1 MKKLLFLLALLLNAV
16 WASAQYSG
24 SGNGTE
30 SDPYLIYNETQLYQ
44 MNNFLGSS
52 NAGVVFKLMKDLDL
66 TDFISENFPSE
77 GWMPVGVESTP
88 FQGKFYGNNHTISG
102 LWINRTSTDN
112 IGLFGYVSGATIND
126 LTLHGSKISGK
137 ANVGGLV
144 GYATSSTVANCH
156 TEFDG
161 VSGSAMVGG
170 LIGLIIST
178 SVTQTGHIGN
188 VSGSSSHIGGLIGQ
202 ALSSSAVTTCE
213 VKSDVS
219 GTRYVGGVLGQ
230 LGTSTIKE
238 STNHGNVTGTGSVGG
253 VVGVA
258 NGTGS
263 LTNVKLFGDTK
274 GTSNVGGIVGEIQTS
289 SSISFSSCQSKGLIT
304 NTGDYTGGILG
315 YNNGC
320 IAGMD
325 DCCHFGDVNGDNYVG
340 GLVGYTGLSEDVVLH
355 KYTFSNSNKSEKPD
369 QYSRSY
375 QETLTNNS
383 KAMSITNCA
392 AIGNLNGNNQV
403 GGLIGFNGGIGLA
416 ITSYTGKS
424 DTSDK
429 DYIWIDGVYSGK
441 MGTSLTYYT
450 YKRTDLILVNSY
462 YSGTIIANN
471 NVAGIV
477 GYHNTGTIC
486 KCYSNALIYGRN
498 NIGGIAGILGGVSI
512 VESNVAINA
521 IVSATESNVGRIYGT
536 IGQNVSIGTLGSSK
550 GNRALT
556 TTKVILK
563 GVVQEVADDL
573 QNGNVMGQSLLKL
586 KANYVALG
594 WDFDNNWDILET
606 ECFPYK
612 KYQAAPPV
620 IESDLVSQAT
630 EISGSSLNGGTV
642 YLYYKDRDAVSSEC
656 NGNAWKFTTD
666 KLQSG
671 APVQLYAE
679 VDGLAPSYLTSAT
692 VGYPG
697 KGTEADPYRIYTAED
712 LQGASNKGYYKLM
725 NDIDLT
731 SWINENSPTE
741 GWVSIGRNSGEATN
755 INGDGHKVTGL
766 WINTTQDYTGLFS
779 NFSAGVI
786 KNLTVEVA
794 SGKKVKGGDYTGV
807 LIGRNANG
815 QILNCTIKGDVESN
829 KSHFGGV
836 AGCTSNT
843 TIDNVYYEGTVT
855 YNSNESIQYIFAGGL
870 SGNCNDETVSNC
882 TTKATINIADCN
894 ATSIAVGGLF
904 GAGNATV
911 SKCHTDVSITSK
923 GKSERAK
930 VGGLVG
936 NMDGGTID
944 ECFSEGNVACSIN
957 NATTGGLVG
966 YSNTA
971 TISNSYSTAD
981 VTGTEFTAGLVAY
994 SLGKIDKCYSA
1005 GNVNGVMY
1013 GSGVVG
1019 ELDGANSQ
1027 ITNCV
1032 ALNNTL
1038 TLTAES
1044 SWGCRVVGGFKNGA
1058 AEPGSTNYALSTMQV
1073 SLNGV
1078 PQKKT
1083 DDNIEGV
1090 AMTQNVLQD
1099 KQFYVNLGWNFTDVW
1114 AINVGKGYPYLKNI
1128 GENGNSEDPSGEDP
1142 SGEDPSGEDPAGGD
1156 PSNLEPSTDISA
1168 YTNTLYFNDVE
1179 TSTGADLTL
1188 SLNMK
1193 NAEENITAFQCDV
1206 YLPAGVNW
1214 ASTIDKRGNAV
1225 LTQPVFNTTT
1235 ERTDASYHTISPV
1248 TQMTDGSYRII
1259 VYSMGKETIL
1269 DLDGAVLDLP
1279 LTISEDMEAGEYNIF
1294 IKNIVMT
1301 DVNTEQTLVEKV
1313 VSKLTIPS
1321 FTPGDVND
1329 DKMINVTDVVAVV
1342 SYMLED
1348 VPSPFIFKAADINND
1363 ETINVTDIVGIIDII
1378 NNPTSA
1384 KKAPKRM
1391 VKKSAK
1397 SDYSLEVVPFTVA
1410 TGTTSKTATLDLI
1423 NPEEDITAFQCDIY
1437 LPAGIDWAS
1446 TTDRRGNITYTQ
1458 PTFNKAADRTDDTY
1472 HTISPITKMT
1482 DGSFR
1487 IIVYSMKKEV
1497 FLDNAGAVIDLPLVF
1512 DAALAAGVYDVKVGN
1527 MVLTKTDVT
1536 QELPDDYTF
1545 SVLVG
1550 SPEIASATLHGDYTA
1565 DAISELSTALA
1576 SNTVLSA
1583 IDFTEATSVDASTK
1597 IETGNKNLL
1606 LYVNEGTSVKNTQN
1620 VVEGDECKSLV
1631 LTDGYNFAAPKAFT
1645 AVSASYS
1652 RMAPST
1658 YGTTVLPFVPSTSG
1672 AEFYE
1677 LTGVTPTCFEFQKV
1691 VSPVAGT
1698 PYLYR
1703 ATTDN
1708 FTATNAEIAAT
1719 EAGKVTASGWTMQG
1733 TYTKEVF
1740 DASDN
1745 VYAVSDDKVYC
1756 NIGTLTMNPFRAYF
1770 TGNTSSAPMNISID
1784 GTTVIGSIESGE
1796 LAIDGAAFNLA
1807 GQKVSKSYKGIVI
1820 TNGKKEIR
1828 K

>member
-1 MKKLLFLLALLLNAV
+1 MKKLHILLVLLLNGV

-66 TDFISENFPSE
+66 TDFIDENFPFE
-77 GWMPVGVESTP
+77 GWIPVGVESTP
-88 FQGKFYGNNHTISG
+88 FQGKFYGNNHTLSG

-126 LTLHGSKISGK
+126 LTLQGSEISGK
-137 ANVGGLV
+137 ANVGGLI

-161 VSGSAMVGG
+161 VSGSTKVGG

-178 SVTQTGHIGN
+178 SVTQTGHIGDIT
-188 VSGSSSHIGGLIGQ
+188 GSSTYIGGLIGQ
-202 ALSSSAVTTCE
+202 ALSSSTITTCK
-213 VKSDVS
+213 VKSNVI

-238 STNHGNVTGTGSVGG
+238 STNHGNVIGTGSVGG

-403 GGLIGFNGGIGLA
+403 GGLIGLNGGIGLA
-416 ITSYTGKS
+416 TTSHTGKS
-424 DTSDK
+424 DTSDN

-450 YKRTDLILVNSY
+450 YERTDLILVNSY

-556 TTKVILK
+556 TTKVILQ
-563 GVVQEVADDL
+563 GVVQEVSDDL

-642 YLYYKDRDAVSSEC
+642 YLYYKDRDAVCTEC
-656 NGNAWKFTTD
+656 NGNSWKFTTD

-679 VDGLAPSYLTSAT
+679 VDDLTPSYLTSTT
-692 VGYPG
+692 VSYPG
-697 KGTEADPYRIYTAED
+697 SGTEADPYRIYTAED

-741 GWVSIGRNSGEATN
+741 GWISIGCNSGEATY

-766 WINTTQDYTGLFS
+766 WIETTQDYTGLFS

-794 SGKKVKGGDYTGV
+794 SGRKVKGGDYTGI

-815 QILNCTIKGDVESN
+815 QLLNCTVKGDVEGTIRV
-829 KSHFGGV
+829 GGV
-836 AGCTSNT
+836 TGYSENNTISAIAYSGNVSSNT
-843 TIDNVYYEGTVT
+843 E
-855 YNSNESIQYIFAGGL
+855 
-870 SGNCNDETVSNC
+870 
-882 TTKATINIADCN
+882 N
-894 ATSIAVGGLF
+894 AFVGGMI
-904 GAGNATV
+904 GMM
-911 SKCHTDVSITSK
+911 
-923 GKSERAK
+923 E
-930 VGGLVG
+930 
-936 NMDGGTID
+936 GGTILNSYANSHVLASGANAYVGG
-944 ECFSEGNVACSIN
+944 FIGYNNGKVTSSYSIGEVT
-957 NATTGGLVG
+957 ATGDDAYTGGLVG
-966 YSNTA
+966 YSKNS
-971 TISNSYSTAD
+971 ISNCYSTSK
-981 VTGTEFTAGLVAY
+981 VSGSLYSAGLCGY
-994 SLGKIDKCYSA
+994 SFSSIDKCYA
-1005 GNVNGVMY
+1005 GGDVSGLRY
-1013 GSGVVG
+1013 GAGVVA
-1019 ELDGANSQ
+1019 ELEGTNAKLTNS
-1027 ITNCV
+1027 IAV
-1032 ALNNTL
+1032 NNKLEL
-1038 TLTAES
+1038 TDEQ
-1044 SWGCRVVGGFKNGA
+1044 SWGSRVIGGFKDGA
-1058 AEPGSTNYALSTMQV
+1058 SEPDNSNYALSTMQV

-1083 DDNIEGV
+1083 DDAVEGIAKDNSLLV
-1090 AMTQNVLQD
+1090 IADTYID
-1099 KQFYVNLGWNFTDVW
+1099 LGWDFTNVW
-1114 AINVGKGYPYLKNI
+1114 SIDDGNGYPYLKNI
-1128 GENGNSEDPSGEDP
+1128 IVSEDEDNP
-1142 SGEDPSGEDPAGGD
+1142 DDDPVNPDEPLPDNVIYADNTDVQPGGQMVLPVKMKSAEAITGYQFDLVLPDGFSVAEEDGD
-1156 PSNLEPSTDISA
+1156 YLIDLSSRTTYKKHSIS
-1168 YTNTLYFNDVE
+1168 YQDQ
-1179 TSTGADLTL
+1179 ADGSIRIVCT
-1188 SLNMK
+1188 SLN
-1193 NAEENITAFQCDV
+1193 NATFAELDGVVANITLNVDESV
-1206 YLPAGVNW
+1206 
-1214 ASTIDKRGNAV
+1214 
-1225 LTQPVFNTTT
+1225 
-1235 ERTDASYHTISPV
+1235 
-1248 TQMTDGSYRII
+1248 
-1259 VYSMGKETIL
+1259 
-1269 DLDGAVLDLP
+1269 
-1279 LTISEDMEAGEYNIF
+1279 EAGDYNI
-1294 IKNIVMT
+1294 IYKNIELAT
-1301 DVNTEQTLVEKV
+1301 PALNKYKV
-1313 VSKLTIPS
+1313 AKWSSKVTVFDYIL
-1321 FTPGDVND
+1321 GDVNN
-1329 DKMINVTDVVAVV
+1329 DKDVSVV
-1342 SYMLED
+1342 DAAATVNLILG
-1348 VPSPFIFKAADINND
+1348 VNTTGLNRKAADIDGDNEISVTDAAGVVNIILGQGASVKSAPAKTRLTATADNTLTLSDFTAEAGTQQTISVGMNNTASITGIQFD
-1363 ETINVTDIVGIIDII
+1363 LVLPEGVTVAQEDGDYLIDISTDRTTYKNHSASYQMQADGSMRVVCTSLSNKTFKENSGNVIDITLDIASSISGGSHTITLKNIELATPELEKYKPSAVSATMTVSGGAYNYIAVDNGGNNVNKSVASGDNVTI
-1378 NNPTSA
+1378 
-1384 KKAPKRM
+1384 
-1391 VKKSAK
+1391 
-1397 SDYSLEVVPFTVA
+1397 
-1410 TGTTSKTATLDLI
+1410 
-1423 NPEEDITAFQCDIY
+1423 
-1437 LPAGIDWAS
+1437 
-1446 TTDRRGNITYTQ
+1446 
-1458 PTFNKAADRTDDTY
+1458 DDTY
-1472 HTISPITKMT
+1472 QSLSITEDIDNVNVT
-1482 DGSFR
+1482 
-1487 IIVYSMKKEV
+1487 YSRTYKNTSWQAWYV
-1497 FLDNAGAVIDLPLVF
+1497 PFGF
-1512 DAALAAGVYDVKVGN
+1512 T
-1527 MVLTKTDVT
+1527 LTSD
-1536 QELPDDYTF
+1536 
-1545 SVLVG
+1545 
-1550 SPEIASATLHGDYTA
+1550 IASRFSFAKFAGTY
-1565 DAISELSTALA
+1565 
-1576 SNTVLSA
+1576 
-1583 IDFTEATSVDASTK
+1583 TEAGQFFITLV
-1597 IETGNKNLL
+1597 EM
-1606 LYVNEGTSVKNTQN
+1606 Q
-1620 VVEGDECKSLV
+1620 EGDEIKGNVPYFVQAKVADSSSPQV
-1631 LTDGYNFAAPKAFT
+1631 LTISNTTLFATDASGFKMLSAEKEIAIYGTYAKKVAAADDDWYAYGGGKYIKATIGQSLGAFRFYLTIRDREDNPYASTPNPIEIKVVVLGDEADGISGLNDD
-1645 AVSASYS
+1645 
-1652 RMAPST
+1652 PST
-1658 YGTTVLPFVPSTSG
+1658 GSGQAHNGT
-1672 AEFYE
+1672 
-1677 LTGVTPTCFEFQKV
+1677 
-1691 VSPVAGT
+1691 
-1698 PYLYR
+1698 
-1703 ATTDN
+1703 
-1708 FTATNAEIAAT
+1708 
-1719 EAGKVTASGWTMQG
+1719 M
-1733 TYTKEVF
+1733 
-1740 DASDN
+1740 
-1745 VYAVSDDKVYC
+1745 
-1756 NIGTLTMNPFRAYF
+1756 
-1770 TGNTSSAPMNISID
+1770 
-1784 GTTVIGSIESGE
+1784 
-1796 LAIDGAAFNLA
+1796 FNLA
-1807 GQKVSKSYKGIVI
+1807 GQPVGADYKGVVI
-1820 TNGKKEIR
+1820 RNGKKTFIH
-1828 K
+1828 